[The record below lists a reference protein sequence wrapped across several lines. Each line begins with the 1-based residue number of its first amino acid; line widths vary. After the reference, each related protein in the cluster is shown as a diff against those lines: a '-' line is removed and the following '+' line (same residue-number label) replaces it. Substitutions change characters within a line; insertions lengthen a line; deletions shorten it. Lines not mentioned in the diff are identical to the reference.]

1 MIFDLS
7 RIQAALLACA
17 ALKQSDCRAAAIT
30 AFDTAPEF
38 TLSSEEARE
47 CFDQEI
53 FSTIFETMQRS
64 SLRFHQRLL
73 DEESP
78 LTPKQSADKLQSEL
92 GTLFSII
99 RKLNGNR
106 LVFDKLH
113 ELETSL
119 SNLAAA

>member
-7 RIQAALLACA
+7 RIQAALLASA
-17 ALKQSDCRAAAIT
+17 ALKQSDCRAAALA
-30 AFDTAPEF
+30 AFDSAPEF
-38 TLSSEEARE
+38 TLNSETAKE

-64 SLRFHQRLL
+64 SLRFRQQLL
-73 DEESP
+73 DEESQ
-78 LTPKQSADKLQSEL
+78 LTPKRSADKLLSEL
-92 GTLFSII
+92 STLFGII
-99 RKLNGNR
+99 RRLNGNR